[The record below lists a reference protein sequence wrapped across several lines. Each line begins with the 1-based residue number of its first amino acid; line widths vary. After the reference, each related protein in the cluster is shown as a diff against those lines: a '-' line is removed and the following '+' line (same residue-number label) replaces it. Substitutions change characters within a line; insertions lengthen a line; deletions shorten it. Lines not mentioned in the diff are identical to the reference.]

1 MSMPARIAA
10 ALALAAVPVIVLTGC
25 SSDSTTT
32 VTETATTTVTTP
44 AADTTTAAVTT
55 TTASTVTEPSA
66 PTRCANGDLDVT
78 LGQGQAGAG
87 SAEVVVVLTN
97 NGMGPPCT
105 LGGYPG
111 MAFYAA
117 NGTELAGTVKRGGT
131 TLFTDPGPSTLT
143 LAPNGSVS
151 YSVGFTSA
159 QSDGCENTGDVMV
172 TPPGA
177 TQSIKVTTTG
187 QNTITVC
194 EGQPITVSALVQG
207 SGGAPQ

>member
-1 MSMPARIAA
+1 MSMPTRIAA

-25 SSDSTTT
+25 SSGSTTT
-32 VTETATTTVTTP
+32 VTDTATVTAP

-55 TTASTVTEPSA
+55 PTASTVTTASA
-66 PTRCANGDLDVT
+66 PTRCANGDLDVF

-111 MAFYAA
+111 MALYAA

-159 QSDGCENTGDVMV
+159 QSDGCENTGYMMV
-172 TPPGA
+172 TPPSA

-194 EGQPITVSALVQG
+194 EGQPITVSALVEG

>member
-1 MSMPARIAA
+1 MPLPTHIAA
-10 ALALAAVPVIVLTGC
+10 ALILAAIPVIVLTGC
-25 SSDSTTT
+25 ASSNTTT
-32 VTETATTTVTTP
+32 VTDTATTTVTTP
-44 AADTTTAAVTT
+44 AADTTTTAATT
-55 TTASTVTEPSA
+55 PTASTASA

-131 TLFTDPGPSTLT
+131 TLFTDPGPSALT

-151 YSVGFTSA
+151 YSVGFSSA
-159 QSDGCENTGDVMV
+159 QSDGCKNTGDVMV

-187 QNTITVC
+187 RNTITVC

>member
-1 MSMPARIAA
+1 MPLPSRIAA

-25 SSDSTTT
+25 SSGSTTT
-32 VTETATTTVTTP
+32 VTDTATTTVTTP

-55 TTASTVTEPSA
+55 TTASTVTT

-78 LGQGQAGAG
+78 PGQGQAGAG
-87 SAEVVVVLTN
+87 SAEVVFILTN
-97 NGMGPPCT
+97 NGMGPACT

-117 NGTELAGTVKRGGT
+117 SGTELAGTVKRGGT

-151 YSVGFTSA
+151 YSLGFTNA
-159 QSDGCENTGDVMV
+159 QNNGCESTGSVMV

-194 EGQPITVSALVQG
+194 NGQPITVSALVQG